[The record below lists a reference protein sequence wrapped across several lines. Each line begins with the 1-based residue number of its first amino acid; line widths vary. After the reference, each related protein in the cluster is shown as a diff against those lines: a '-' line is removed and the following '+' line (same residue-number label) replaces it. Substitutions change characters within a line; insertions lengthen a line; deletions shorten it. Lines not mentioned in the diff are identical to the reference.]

1 MRILPGVLDIP
12 RCCHHM
18 EPRDGGGLSYQDTRI
33 DKLGAGVTD
42 EQLEDGNLAP
52 LVNVYECVAQLAI
65 MLVAAA

>member
-1 MRILPGVLDIP
+1 VLPS
-12 RCCHHM
+12 HTY
-18 EPRDGGGLSYQDTRI
+18 GGGLSYQDARI

-65 MLVAAA
+65 MLVATA